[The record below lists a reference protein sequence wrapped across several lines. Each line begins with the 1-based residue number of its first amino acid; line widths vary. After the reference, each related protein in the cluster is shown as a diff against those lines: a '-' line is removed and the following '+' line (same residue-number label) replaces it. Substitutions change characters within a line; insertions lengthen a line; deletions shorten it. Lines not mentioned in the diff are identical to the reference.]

1 MTKKRHGFLLY
12 AYHVSFPASH
22 VRGGSVSRRGLNRAY
37 RRPTALTGGTNYAKT
52 YPAKRQPL
60 FGREREGGA
69 SLREAA
75 SLAYP
80 YVRPSLRERG
90 SGGEALLFREAAS
103 PPEYPLLFHCLC
115 EIVEGGF
122 VELGA
127 AEGDSWLND
136 GDFLHL
142 GQHTLHGPHRR
153 RAPRA
158 VFDQA
163 EGALLIVLDK

>member
-1 MTKKRHGFLLY
+1 MAFCYTR
-12 AYHVSFPASH
+12 VM
-22 VRGGSVSRRGLNRAY
+22 VRSPPRMSAAALSAAVDSLKPIGDSPTY
-37 RRPTALTGGTNYAKT
+37 RRNQLRRSAQP
-52 YPAKRQPL
+52 KRQPL

-80 YVRPSLRERG
+80 YVRPSL
-90 SGGEALLFREAAS
+90 L
-103 PPEYPLLFHCLC
+103 YCLC

>member
-1 MTKKRHGFLLY
+1 MTEKPSWLFAVR
-12 AYHVSFPASH
+12 VSWFVPRLACP
-22 VRGGSVSRRGLNRAY
+22 RRLCQ
-37 RRPTALTGGTNYAKT
+37 PPWTQPSLSETTHLTGGTKQCRNTRNSNASRSSGGSAREGLLSEKPPPSHT
-52 YPAKRQPL
+52 PTSVPL
-60 FGREREGGA
+60 FGEG
-69 SLREAA
+69 L
-75 SLAYP
+75 
-80 YVRPSLRERG
+80 
-90 SGGEALLFREAAS
+90 GEALLLEKRPLPES
-103 PPEYPLLFHCLC
+103 PSFLYCFC

-142 GQHTLHGPHRR
+142 GQHALHGPHRR

>member
-1 MTKKRHGFLLY
+1 MIYVTWRVPRL
-12 AYHVSFPASH
+12 ACP
-22 VRGGSVSRRGLNRAY
+22 RRLCQPPWTHSSLPETDRTH
-37 RRPTALTGGTNYAKT
+37 RRNQLCRSN
-52 YPAKRQPL
+52 PAKRQPL

-75 SLAYP
+75 SLAYL
-80 YVRPSLRERG
+80 YVCPSLRERG

-103 PPEYPLLFHCLC
+103 PPESPSLFHCFC

-142 GQHTLHGPHRR
+142 GQHALHGPHRR